1 MLLRNLIYLELDKHF
16 GQRVQS
22 LAKPVCAIRCGTAK
36 IENPQDCETGFP
48 YRSLHC
54 DDVATMPAC
63 TFRKPRY
70 RRNFIGTANSVPI
83 QRNAMRILIVED
95 DPMIGAGIRTGLRQD
110 GYTADWAR
118 DGNSAELAVAT
129 NEYDAILLDLGL
141 PGRSGLELLAQWRRK
156 RNTVPILI
164 ITARDSVEDRIAGLD
179 TGADDYLVKPF
190 DLNELAA
197 RLRAL
202 LRRRSG
208 RATPVIEH
216 GPLHLDPATH
226 EVRLNG
232 TAVKLSGREFALLH
246 ALLQAPGVPLSR
258 SQLEDRLYGWEEE
271 IGSNAVEVHIHALR
285 RKIGSELIRNVRG
298 VGYMVPRQA

>member
-1 MLLRNLIYLELDKHF
+1 M
-16 GQRVQS
+16 RV
-22 LAKPVCAIRCGTAK
+22 
-36 IENPQDCETGFP
+36 
-48 YRSLHC
+48 
-54 DDVATMPAC
+54 
-63 TFRKPRY
+63 
-70 RRNFIGTANSVPI
+70 
-83 QRNAMRILIVED
+83 LIVED
-95 DPMIGAGIRTGLRQD
+95 DPMIGASIRTGLRQD

-156 RNTVPILI
+156 RNAVPILI

-246 ALLQAPGVPLSR
+246 ALLQVPGVPLSR

-285 RKIGSELIRNVRG
+285 RKIGGEMIRNVRG

>member
-1 MLLRNLIYLELDKHF
+1 M
-16 GQRVQS
+16 RV
-22 LAKPVCAIRCGTAK
+22 
-36 IENPQDCETGFP
+36 
-48 YRSLHC
+48 
-54 DDVATMPAC
+54 
-63 TFRKPRY
+63 
-70 RRNFIGTANSVPI
+70 
-83 QRNAMRILIVED
+83 LIVED
-95 DPMIGAGIRTGLRQD
+95 DPMIGASIRTGLRQD

-118 DGNSAELAVAT
+118 DGNSAEAAVAT

-141 PGRSGLELLAQWRRK
+141 PGRSGLELLALWRRK
-156 RNTVPILI
+156 KNTVPILV
-164 ITARDSVEDRIAGLD
+164 ITARDSVDDRVAGLD

-216 GPLHLDPATH
+216 GPLHLDPATR

-232 TAVKLSGREFALLH
+232 AAVKLSGREFALLH

-298 VGYMVPRQA
+298 VGYLVPRQA

>member
-1 MLLRNLIYLELDKHF
+1 
-16 GQRVQS
+16 
-22 LAKPVCAIRCGTAK
+22 
-36 IENPQDCETGFP
+36 
-48 YRSLHC
+48 
-54 DDVATMPAC
+54 
-63 TFRKPRY
+63 
-70 RRNFIGTANSVPI
+70 
-83 QRNAMRILIVED
+83 MRILIVED

-110 GYTADWAR
+110 GYTADWVR
-118 DGNSAELAVAT
+118 DSKSAELAVVT

-141 PGRSGLELLAQWRRK
+141 PGRSGLDLLAEWRRK
-156 RNTVPILI
+156 RNMVPILI

-190 DLNELAA
+190 ALNELAA

-216 GPLHLDPATH
+216 GPLHLNPATH

-232 TAVKLSGREFALLH
+232 NPIKLSGREFALLH

-285 RKIGSELIRNVRG
+285 RKIGSELIRNIRG

>member
-1 MLLRNLIYLELDKHF
+1 
-16 GQRVQS
+16 
-22 LAKPVCAIRCGTAK
+22 
-36 IENPQDCETGFP
+36 
-48 YRSLHC
+48 
-54 DDVATMPAC
+54 
-63 TFRKPRY
+63 
-70 RRNFIGTANSVPI
+70 
-83 QRNAMRILIVED
+83 MRILIVED
-95 DPMIGAGIRTGLRQD
+95 DPMIGAGIHTGLRQD

-118 DGNSAELAVAT
+118 DSNSAELAVAT

-164 ITARDSVEDRIAGLD
+164 ITAKDSVEDRIAGLD

-246 ALLQAPGVPLSR
+246 ALLQVPGVPLSR

>member
-1 MLLRNLIYLELDKHF
+1 
-16 GQRVQS
+16 
-22 LAKPVCAIRCGTAK
+22 
-36 IENPQDCETGFP
+36 
-48 YRSLHC
+48 
-54 DDVATMPAC
+54 
-63 TFRKPRY
+63 
-70 RRNFIGTANSVPI
+70 
-83 QRNAMRILIVED
+83 MRILIVED
-95 DPMIGAGIRTGLRQD
+95 DPMIGASIRTGLRQD

-156 RNTVPILI
+156 RNAAPILI

-179 TGADDYLVKPF
+179 GGADDYLVKPF

-216 GPLHLDPATH
+216 GPLQLDPATH

-232 TAVKLSGREFALLH
+232 NEIRLSGREFALLH
-246 ALLQAPGVPLSR
+246 ALLQVPGVPLSR

-298 VGYMVPRQA
+298 VGYMVPRPA